1 VGSAGRGI
9 DPEGDGR
16 ERRTARVRRIAH
28 RLVALPRDA
37 QQPASAGTSGR
48 PTDRLETEHNVN
60 KQQLIDAAADSA
72 ELSKNDVSKALD
84 AVLDTITDALK
95 AGDRVALTGFGTFEV
110 RDRAA
115 RTARNPQ
122 TGESI
127 QVAASRAP
135 AFKAGKALKDAV
147 N

>member
-1 VGSAGRGI
+1 
-9 DPEGDGR
+9 
-16 ERRTARVRRIAH
+16 VRRRFAR
-28 RLVALPRDA
+28 RLI
-37 QQPASAGTSGR
+37 
-48 PTDRLETEHNVN
+48 DRNGVHVN

-72 ELSKNDVSKALD
+72 ELSKNDMSKALD
-84 AVLDTITDALK
+84 ALLGTITDALK
-95 AGDRVALTGFGTFEV
+95 AGEKVALTGFGTFEV

-122 TGESI
+122 TGAPI
-127 QVAASRAP
+127 HVAASRAP